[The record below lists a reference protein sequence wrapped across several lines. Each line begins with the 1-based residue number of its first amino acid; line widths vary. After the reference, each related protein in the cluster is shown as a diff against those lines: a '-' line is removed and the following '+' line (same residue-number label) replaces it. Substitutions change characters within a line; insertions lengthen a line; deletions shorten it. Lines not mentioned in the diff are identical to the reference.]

1 MPLVKCCQ
9 NGARSRADHPAVP
22 LTPAELAVDA
32 QACVAA
38 GARALHFHP
47 RDADGEQTLDPAPCA
62 AAVEAVRVAVPG
74 VPVGLSTA
82 LDITDGDVERRLASV
97 RSWTTLPDFVSLNL
111 SEPGADDLAALV
123 LEDLGIGI
131 EAGVWTVEDAHAL
144 AAAPWRDRL
153 VRVLIEVH
161 DEDGAAAVERA
172 WAIEQ
177 ALDEARVR
185 APRLHHG
192 EGHATW
198 AVIDAALERGR
209 DIRIGLEDTTAL
221 PDGTQAAG
229 NADLLT
235 SCLRRFA
242 DPA

>member
-9 NGARSRADHPAVP
+9 NGARSRAEHAAVP
-22 LTPAELAVDA
+22 LTPEELARDA

-47 RDADGEQTLDPAPCA
+47 RDVDGQQTIDPAPCA
-62 AAVEAVRVAVPG
+62 AAVDAVRAAVPG

-82 LDITDGDVERRLASV
+82 LDITAGDVERRLASV

-111 SEPGADDLAALV
+111 SEPGADDLAAVV
-123 LEDLGIGI
+123 LDDLGIGI
-131 EAGVWTVEDAHAL
+131 EAGVWTVDDAHAL
-144 AAAPWRDRL
+144 AAAPWRDRI

-161 DEDGAAAVERA
+161 DTDGDAAVDRA

-177 ALDEARVR
+177 ALDEAEIT

-192 EGHATW
+192 DGQATW
-198 AVIDAALERGR
+198 AVIEAALKRGR
-209 DIRIGLEDTTAL
+209 DIRIGLEDTTTL
-221 PDGTQAAG
+221 PDGKTAAA
-229 NADLLT
+229 NEELVATAANL
-235 SCLRRFA
+235 
-242 DPA
+242 